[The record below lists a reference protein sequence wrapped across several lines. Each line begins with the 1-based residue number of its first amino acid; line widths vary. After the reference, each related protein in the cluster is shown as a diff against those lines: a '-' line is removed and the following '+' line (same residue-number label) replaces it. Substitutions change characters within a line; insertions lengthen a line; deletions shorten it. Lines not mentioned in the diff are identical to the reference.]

1 MHKTIKMKA
10 PGSCLAFAALSAYAL
25 TSSFPVFHEGYGWV
39 SVPAVMVVACLIA
52 VLEKR

>member
-1 MHKTIKMKA
+1 MYKTMKLKA
-10 PGSCLAFAALSAYAL
+10 SGSCLAFAALSAFAL
-25 TSSFPVFHEGYGWV
+25 TASYPVFHEGYGWV